1 MAWVIISLHASSAQY
16 IVNITV
22 LQLLR
27 LVNRLIVA
35 KLLASQEVNE
45 NSCSMKFSQ
54 NWIQNNSLQAFIHQ
68 NTPSLCYTYAC
79 IHWRELV
86 KNIVGANQN
95 FGEQNL
101 IKSKKC
107 MGDSQILGGAQ
118 AAPQSIRLCLYV
130 YVISVGPYTH
140 SLFCFPWATQGKAMP
155 DVIITHLDFHVYHSL
170 RAV

>member
-16 IVNITV
+16 IINIIV

-35 KLLASQEVNE
+35 KLLASQEVND

-95 FGEQNL
+95 FGEHNL

-107 MGDSQILGGAQ
+107 MGDSQILG
-118 AAPQSIRLCLYV
+118 APRLSPRVYAYAFMFMLFLFDPIRIV
-130 YVISVGPYTH
+130 YFAFLGLHKVRQCQMS
-140 SLFCFPWATQGKAMP
+140 
-155 DVIITHLDFHVYHSL
+155 
-170 RAV
+170 